1 MDARHYRNLPIRSL
15 ILVWAVYGFF
25 GMTGAT
31 AMAHGNHNAELTL
44 GAADCESCHSEEFNA
59 WRKTKHAKSFNILPA
74 SDKGN
79 EIAEKMGMEMDRG
92 ESLCIE
98 CHFTVTAKS
107 PKVAVEGITCE
118 SCHGPAKKWL
128 DPHSAK
134 GIKREQESKSARSA
148 RMEKSA
154 KLGLLRP
161 QSIYQVAENCFQC
174 HTVPNEE
181 LVIKGGHTAGS
192 KFELVS
198 WTQGEVRHNVFE
210 KKENKGASAARK
222 RVLYITGKALD
233 LEYGMRGVA
242 TATKKAKYAIS
253 MIKRVVRAR
262 SALKK
267 IKKAV
272 QNEKVAGLIGD
283 MLSAA
288 DNKYMKWN
296 NEKALTAQ
304 AGKVADAAKAFV
316 AMQAD
321 SKSAANLASI
331 DSLIPGAD
339 KFKGKVFNP

>member
-1 MDARHYRNLPIRSL
+1 MAARHIRKLPIRSL
-15 ILVWAVYGFF
+15 ILAGVVFGFF
-25 GMTGAT
+25 GMAGAT
-31 AMAHGNHNAELTL
+31 ALAHGNHNAKLTL
-44 GAADCESCHSEEFNA
+44 GAADCESCHTEEFNA
-59 WRKTKHAKSFNILPA
+59 WQKTHHAKSFNILPA
-74 SDKGN
+74 SEKGN

-92 ESLCIE
+92 ESICIE

-134 GIKREQESKSARSA
+134 GIKREKEGKAARNA

-154 KLGLLRP
+154 ELGLLRP
-161 QSIYQVAENCFQC
+161 RSIYQLAENCFQC

-192 KFELVS
+192 KFELVA
-198 WTQGEVRHNVFE
+198 WTQGEVRHNIFE
-210 KKENKGASAARK
+210 KKKNEGASAARK

-233 LEYGMRGVA
+233 LEYGMRGIA
-242 TATKKAKYAIS
+242 KATKKAKYAIS

-262 SALKK
+262 NALKK
-267 IKKAV
+267 IKKV
-272 QNEKVAGLIGD
+272 VGNEKVAGLIGD

-288 DNKYMKWN
+288 ANKYMKWN

-316 AMQAD
+316 AMQANA
-321 SKSAANLASI
+321 KTAAKLASI
-331 DSLIPGAD
+331 DPLIPGAG